1 MADQQRSESP
11 DTPAKARLTEAAKKA
26 NHIQSEKKRR
36 LHIRAGFDRLAD
48 IVPDMK
54 GQGRSEAIVLQHI
67 VEHVKA
73 QQLKKEQIKA
83 ICIQR
88 GWSPADVENVYR
100 EHEEAV
106 RAQDAVREDALK
118 REMEA
123 QGLGGP

>member
-1 MADQQRSESP
+1 MEQQRSESP

-48 IVPDMK
+48 IVPEMK
-54 GQGRSEAIVLQHI
+54 GQGRSEAIVLQHT

-83 ICIQR
+83 ICLQR
-88 GWSPADVENVYR
+88 GWSAAAVEDIYR
-100 EHEEAV
+100 QHEEKV
-106 RAQDAVREDALK
+106 RAQDAERAEALQ

-123 QGLGGP
+123 QGLGP

>member
-1 MADQQRSESP
+1 MADQRSESP

-48 IVPDMK
+48 IVPEMK
-54 GQGRSEAIVLQHI
+54 GQGRSEAIVLQHT

-83 ICIQR
+83 ICLQR
-88 GWSPADVENVYR
+88 GWSAQQVEDVYR
-100 EHEEAV
+100 QHEEKV
-106 RAQDAVREDALK
+106 RDQDAHRAETLQ

-123 QGLGGP
+123 QGLGP